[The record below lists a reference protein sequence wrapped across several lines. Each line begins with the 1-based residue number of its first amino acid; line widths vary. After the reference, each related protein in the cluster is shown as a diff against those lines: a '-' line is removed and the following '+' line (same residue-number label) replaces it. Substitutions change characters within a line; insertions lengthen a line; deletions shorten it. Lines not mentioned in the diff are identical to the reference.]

1 MTDAMQPGALRER
14 ISQIPLGRRGE
25 PEEVA
30 KLVAFL
36 ATEGDYITGQ
46 LINISAGEYV

>member
-1 MTDAMQPGALRER
+1 MPPGMLRDR
-14 ISQIPLGRRGE
+14 LSKIPLGRRGE

-36 ATEGDYITGQ
+36 VTEGTYITGQ